1 MVATAAAEFKDKIKK
16 LKEDVERTGG
26 VYGSSELALM
36 EDIGTNVFYYVDS
49 MISFSFLLS
58 FIYVCTEFLMR
69 NTYNISLLPH
79 CDLTHNCDL
88 EHHVIHRNVTEIAL
102 D

>member
-49 MISFSFLLS
+49 MMAFSFLFSFLIS

-69 NTYNISLLPH
+69 NTRNKSF
-79 CDLTHNCDL
+79 
-88 EHHVIHRNVTEIAL
+88 VITL
-102 D
+102 